1 LVARVRAGH
10 ERKVAV
16 DGRPA
21 AEAGFEATVAHELLR
36 GRGRRADRHDG
47 CDQNEK
53 GAKGSGAKQEGRLFL
68 VFTLGIL
75 AVCE

>member
-1 LVARVRAGH
+1 LVAGVRGGD
-10 ERKVAV
+10 ERNVAV

-21 AEAGFEATVAHELLR
+21 AEARFEATVAHELLR
-36 GRGRRADRHDG
+36 GRGCGADRHDG

-68 VFTLGIL
+68 VLTLGIL